1 MARVSSYTTDSDV
14 IGTDKVLGSDTG
26 GSTKNYTLDSIGN
39 YFTQNNVIGVGGQ
52 AVYRF
57 MPGHV
62 DYIDGDFMLSS
73 TGGGAVN
80 MSAITQVYIRKALK
94 DGTDAEEFLRR
105 IFDSTF
111 KIFGASAD
119 NVNVYGEYTVTSI
132 SEDNDSLTVNVSA
145 ISSNGA
151 LSDEAYYSF
160 VDNSGGDKSYAHT
173 QGSASATWNIT
184 HNLGKRPSVSVQD
197 SAGSDIIGQ
206 VSHTDNNSLTIT
218 FSGAISGK
226 AYLN

>member
-39 YFTQNNVIGVGGQ
+39 YFTRNNVIGVGGQ

-62 DYIDGDFMLSS
+62 DYVDGDFMLSS
-73 TGGGAVN
+73 TGGAATD
-80 MSAITQVYIRKALK
+80 MSAISTIYISKDLK
-94 DGTDAEEFLRR
+94 DGTDAEQFLRR

-119 NVNVYGEYTVTSI
+119 DVNVYGEYSVTSI
-132 SEDNDSLTVNVSA
+132 TEDDSSLTVNVSV

-151 LSDEAYYSF
+151 LEDEAYYSF
-160 VDNSGGDKSYAHT
+160 VDNSGGDKSYTHT

-184 HNLGKRPSVSVQD
+184 HNLGKRPSVAVQD
-197 SAGSDIIGQ
+197 SAGTDVVGQ
-206 VSHTDNNSLTIT
+206 VSHTNSNSLTIT